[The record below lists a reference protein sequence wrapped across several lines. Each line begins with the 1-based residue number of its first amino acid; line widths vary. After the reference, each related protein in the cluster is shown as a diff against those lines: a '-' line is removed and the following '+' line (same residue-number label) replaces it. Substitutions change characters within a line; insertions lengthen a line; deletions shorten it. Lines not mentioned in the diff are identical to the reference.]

1 MISLDT
7 PPTLD
12 RQPGDF
18 KRDAREGVYVSDPN
32 GATVK
37 SGKRQGEIKWVRYG
51 RPSSLGKQIENTY
64 NLQRWNERQLA
75 HGMTCEDDE
84 LTSRLVAL
92 GELERDTDPW
102 NDAADAV
109 IARAKK
115 VADANIAAERGTHMH
130 AVVEDDSVERN
141 WVVRAEAGENM
152 GLPVAVQEAMLE
164 AYRLMLIAYDITVL
178 CVERR
183 VVHDG
188 WRQAGT
194 LDAVC
199 ILERDITFMAPT
211 GEVVTL
217 TAGTVVVLDLKTGKL
232 YDAKGKSKIDAGYWH
247 SYCVQI
253 AAYAGA
259 VPYDCDTDTRTE
271 WEWDIDQRWALIAHL
286 PVDEALAGK
295 ATCRLVLV
303 DLELGRDVV
312 ENVVLP
318 AKAWQA
324 RRDLFAHVSPNEPT
338 VELAVEVDHEPDATV
353 DLLEQSIVE
362 ESNRSIH
369 ERPTPEDEGPL
380 IKPDEV
386 AELKAMVKQLDPQA
400 YAMFDAL
407 AKEAHRAER
416 PFSIAHPTKRRSHIY
431 WALIRLGQHFGA
443 DLEEDHV
450 RASLAL
456 VLPEAAMPG
465 VFLGHALGTLTL
477 DEAKRLSEITTAAVG
492 AALTYDDAGR
502 PMWLGVDNPAA

>member
-1 MISLDT
+1 MISLDA

-92 GELERDTDPW
+92 GELERDTNPW

-164 AYRLMLIAYDITVL
+164 AYRLMLIAYGLRVL

-183 VVHDG
+183 VVHDK

-199 ILERDITFMAPT
+199 ILERDIAFVLPD

-217 TAGTVVVLDLKTGKL
+217 AEGTIVVLDLKTGKL

-369 ERPTPEDEGPL
+369 ERPTPEDEGPF

-400 YAMFDAL
+400 YAMF
-407 AKEAHRAER
+407 EAARAER

-502 PMWLGVDNPAA
+502 PTWLGVDNPAA

>member
-164 AYRLMLIAYDITVL
+164 AYRLMLIAYGITVL

-386 AELKAMVKQLDPQA
+386 ADLKAMVKQLDPQA

-407 AKEAHRAER
+407 AKEAARAER

-477 DEAKRLSEITTAAVG
+477 DEAKRLSDITTVAVG

>member
-1 MISLDT
+1 MISLDA

-92 GELERDTDPW
+92 GELERDTNPW

-141 WVVRAEAGENM
+141 WVVRAEAGEDM
-152 GLPVAVQEAMLE
+152 GLPTAVQEAMLE
-164 AYRLMLIAYDITVL
+164 AYRLMLIAYGLRVL

-199 ILERDITFMAPT
+199 VLERDITFM
-211 GEVVTL
+211 
-217 TAGTVVVLDLKTGKL
+217 
-232 YDAKGKSKIDAGYWH
+232 
-247 SYCVQI
+247 
-253 AAYAGA
+253 
-259 VPYDCDTDTRTE
+259 
-271 WEWDIDQRWALIAHL
+271 L
-286 PVDEALAGK
+286 PDG
-295 ATCRLVLV
+295 
-303 DLELGRDVV
+303 
-312 ENVVLP
+312 
-318 AKAWQA
+318 
-324 RRDLFAHVSPNEPT
+324 
-338 VELAVEVDHEPDATV
+338 
-353 DLLEQSIVE
+353 
-362 ESNRSIH
+362 
-369 ERPTPEDEGPL
+369 
-380 IKPDEV
+380 
-386 AELKAMVKQLDPQA
+386 
-400 YAMFDAL
+400 
-407 AKEAHRAER
+407 
-416 PFSIAHPTKRRSHIY
+416 
-431 WALIRLGQHFGA
+431 
-443 DLEEDHV
+443 
-450 RASLAL
+450 
-456 VLPEAAMPG
+456 EAAAAADSLRG
-465 VFLGHALGTLTL
+465 QSAQLVETVSGF
-477 DEAKRLSEITTAAVG
+477 RL
-492 AALTYDDAGR
+492 R
-502 PMWLGVDNPAA
+502 

>member
-1 MISLDT
+1 
-7 PPTLD
+7 
-12 RQPGDF
+12 
-18 KRDAREGVYVSDPN
+18 
-32 GATVK
+32 
-37 SGKRQGEIKWVRYG
+37 
-51 RPSSLGKQIENTY
+51 
-64 NLQRWNERQLA
+64 
-75 HGMTCEDDE
+75 
-84 LTSRLVAL
+84 
-92 GELERDTDPW
+92 
-102 NDAADAV
+102 
-109 IARAKK
+109 
-115 VADANIAAERGTHMH
+115 
-130 AVVEDDSVERN
+130 
-141 WVVRAEAGENM
+141 
-152 GLPVAVQEAMLE
+152 
-164 AYRLMLIAYDITVL
+164 
-178 CVERR
+178 
-183 VVHDG
+183 
-188 WRQAGT
+188 
-194 LDAVC
+194 
-199 ILERDITFMAPT
+199 
-211 GEVVTL
+211 
-217 TAGTVVVLDLKTGKL
+217 
-232 YDAKGKSKIDAGYWH
+232 
-247 SYCVQI
+247 
-253 AAYAGA
+253 
-259 VPYDCDTDTRTE
+259 
-271 WEWDIDQRWALIAHL
+271 
-286 PVDEALAGK
+286 
-295 ATCRLVLV
+295 
-303 DLELGRDVV
+303 
-312 ENVVLP
+312 VLP

-369 ERPTPEDEGPL
+369 ERPTPEDEGPF

-477 DEAKRLSEITTAAVG
+477 DEARRFSEITTAAVG

-502 PMWLGVDNPAA
+502 PSWLGVGNPAA

>member
-1 MISLDT
+1 MIAADSPAL
-7 PPTLD
+7 LE

-18 KRDAREGVYVSDPN
+18 KRDAREGVYVSDPD

-37 SGKRQGEIKWVRYG
+37 SGKRKGEIKWVRYG
-51 RPSSLGKQIENTY
+51 RPSALGKQAENTY

-75 HGMTCEDDE
+75 YGMTCEDDE
-84 LTSRLVAL
+84 LTQRLIAL
-92 GELERDTDPW
+92 GELERDSEQW
-102 NDAADAV
+102 RDAADAV

-115 VADANIAAERGTHMH
+115 VAGASDAAERGTHMH
-130 AVVEDDSVERN
+130 AVVEDDSLERN
-141 WVVRAEAGENM
+141 WVVRAEAGEDM
-152 GLPVAVQEAMLE
+152 GLPTDVQEAMLE
-164 AYRLMLIAYDITVL
+164 AWRLMLIAYGLRVL

-183 VVHDG
+183 VVHDA

-199 ILERDITFMAPT
+199 VLERDITFVLPD
-211 GEVVTL
+211 GEMVTL
-217 TAGTVVVLDLKTGKL
+217 EAGTVIVLDLKTGKL
-232 YDAKGKSKIDAGYWH
+232 FGPDGKSKIDAGYWH
-247 SYCVQI
+247 SYAPQV

-271 WEWDIDQRWALIAHL
+271 WEWDIDQRWAVIAHL

-295 ATCRLVLV
+295 AVCRLILV
-303 DLELGRDVV
+303 DLEAGRQVV
-312 ENVVLP
+312 EQVVMP

-324 RRDLFAHVSPNEPT
+324 RRDVFAHVAPHEPT
-338 VELAVEVDHEPDATV
+338 VELAIDIERPDDGVAQ
-353 DLLEQSIVE
+353 LLEQSVVE
-362 ESNRSIH
+362 HANVSITQ
-369 ERPTPEDEGPL
+369 RPTPEDEGPF

-386 AELKAMVKQLDPQA
+386 NELRALVKQLDPQA

-407 AKEAHRAER
+407 AKEAARAER

-431 WALIRLGQHFGA
+431 WALIRLGKHFGA
-443 DLEEDHV
+443 DLEEDHI
-450 RASLAL
+450 RAALAL
-456 VLPEAAMPG
+456 VLPEVAMPG

-477 DEAKRLSEITTAAVG
+477 DEAKRFSDITVAAVG

-502 PMWLGVDNPAA
+502 PMWLGIDNPAA

>member
-64 NLQRWNERQLA
+64 NLQRWNERQFA

-92 GELERDTDPW
+92 GELERDTNPW

-141 WVVRAEAGENM
+141 WVVRAEAGEDM
-152 GLPVAVQEAMLE
+152 GLPTAVQEAMLE
-164 AYRLMLIAYDITVL
+164 AYRLMLIAYGLRVL

-199 ILERDITFMAPT
+199 VLERDITFMLPD
-211 GEVVTL
+211 GEAVTL
-217 TAGTVVVLDLKTGKL
+217 KAGTIVVLDLKTGKL

-303 DLELGRDVV
+303 DLELGREVV

-324 RRDLFAHVSPNEPT
+324 RRDVFAHVAPHEPAVELPIDIAATDTT
-338 VELAVEVDHEPDATV
+338 VE
-353 DLLEQSIVE
+353 LLEQSVIEHANV
-362 ESNRSIH
+362 SIAQ
-369 ERPTPEDEGPL
+369 RPTPEDEGPF

-386 AELKAMVKQLDPQA
+386 ADLKAMVKQLDPKA

-407 AKEAHRAER
+407 AKEAARAER

-502 PMWLGVDNPAA
+502 PTWLGVDNPAA

>member
-92 GELERDTDPW
+92 GELERDTNPW

-152 GLPVAVQEAMLE
+152 GLPTAVQEAMLE
-164 AYRLMLIAYDITVL
+164 AYRLMLIAYGLRVL

-199 ILERDITFMAPT
+199 VLERDITFMLPD
-211 GEVVTL
+211 GEAVIL
-217 TAGTVVVLDLKTGKL
+217 AEGTIVVLDLKTGKL

-324 RRDLFAHVSPNEPT
+324 RRDLFAHVSPNEPAVELPIDIAATDTT
-338 VELAVEVDHEPDATV
+338 VE
-353 DLLEQSIVE
+353 LLEQSVIEHANV
-362 ESNRSIH
+362 SIAQ
-369 ERPTPEDEGPL
+369 RPTPEDEGPF

-386 AELKAMVKQLDPQA
+386 ADLKAMVKQLDPKA

-502 PMWLGVDNPAA
+502 PTWLGVDNPAA

>member
-92 GELERDTDPW
+92 GELERDTNPW

-164 AYRLMLIAYDITVL
+164 AYRLMLIAYGITVL

-199 ILERDITFMAPT
+199 VLERDITFMLPD
-211 GEVVTL
+211 GEAVTL
-217 TAGTVVVLDLKTGKL
+217 KAGTIVVLDLKTGKL

-271 WEWDIDQRWALIAHL
+271 WEWDIDQRWALVAHL

-303 DLELGRDVV
+303 DLELGREVV

-324 RRDLFAHVSPNEPT
+324 RRDLFAPGPPTDPAVELPIDIAATDTT
-338 VELAVEVDHEPDATV
+338 VE
-353 DLLEQSIVE
+353 LLEQSVIEHANV
-362 ESNRSIH
+362 SIAQ
-369 ERPTPEDEGPL
+369 RPTPEDEGPF

-386 AELKAMVKQLDPQA
+386 ADLKAMVKQLDPKA

-407 AKEAHRAER
+407 AKEAARAER

-502 PMWLGVDNPAA
+502 PSWLGVDNPAA